1 MSPRMFVP
9 APLTRDWIPR
19 TDVPWLEELRM
30 WHVGQV
36 GAHQRARQAVTDSS
50 GNYADLVE
58 DERLTAAEL
67 GRIIDNVVRLVEQ
80 RAGDPV
86 AAAVDVSEAT
96 IATAR
101 RWLRIDIGDVTAV
114 AA

>member
-1 MSPRMFVP
+1 MSIRDVP
-9 APLTRDWIPR
+9 APLTREWIPH
-19 TDVPWLEELRM
+19 TDVPWLEQLRQ
-30 WHVGQV
+30 WHVGQT

-50 GNYADLVE
+50 GNYRDLVE

-67 GRIIDNVVRLVEQ
+67 GRIIGEVARLVGE

-86 AAAVDVSEAT
+86 VAQVDVSETTVA
-96 IATAR
+96 AAL
-101 RWLRIDIGDVTAV
+101 RWLRVDDNDVEAV

>member
-1 MSPRMFVP
+1 
-9 APLTRDWIPR
+9 
-19 TDVPWLEELRM
+19 M

-50 GNYADLVE
+50 GNYGDLVE

-67 GRIIDNVVRLVEQ
+67 ARIIGEVARLVGD
-80 RAGDPV
+80 RASDP
-86 AAAVDVSEAT
+86 AAGQVDVSDITVA
-96 IATAR
+96 AAR
-101 RWLRIDIGDVTAV
+101 RWLRVDDCDVEAV